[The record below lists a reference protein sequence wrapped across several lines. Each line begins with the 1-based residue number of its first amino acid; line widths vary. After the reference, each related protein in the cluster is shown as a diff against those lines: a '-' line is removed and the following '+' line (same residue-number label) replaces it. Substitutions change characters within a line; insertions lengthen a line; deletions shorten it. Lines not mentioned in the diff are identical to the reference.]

1 MEKCRGRVEEPELS
15 YDYEE
20 TFVNTVS
27 SYKCE
32 LTDIVTGYT
41 RPVQTKVRPNASTER
56 VAGHTILPL
65 TALLLATFSFLVREI
80 QFSLRL

>member
-15 YDYEE
+15 YNYEE

-32 LTDIVTGYT
+32 LTDIVT
-41 RPVQTKVRPNASTER
+41 RIHQTSANQSKTKCQHREGSWTHNLTPNCA
-56 VAGHTILPL
+56 AIGN
-65 TALLLATFSFLVREI
+65 F
-80 QFSLRL
+80 